1 MRTSTEIDIEGPVH
15 LVEYGG
21 GGQPIVLVHGLGGSH
36 VNWSAVADRLTD
48 FGSVRAIDLIGFGL
62 TPRAER
68 SSAVTAQRDLLVSYL
83 RAHADAPAVLVGNS
97 MGGLIS
103 MLVARSSPE
112 LVERL
117 VLVDPA
123 LPVVRPRVDAD
134 VLRRLALP
142 LVPAFGPR
150 SARGRYADAVEHPE
164 TFVDELLDVV
174 CADPG
179 RVRAVDRDAM
189 IAMARSRA
197 DMPWAADAFVEAAR
211 SIFTI
216 VSRGRAFAGR
226 VKTISA
232 PTLVVHGD
240 QDRLVD
246 IASARWLVRQRPDWR
261 LEVFDGVGHT
271 PQLETP
277 ERFMATVGA
286 WLSETG

>member
-1 MRTSTEIDIEGPVH
+1 MRTSSEIDIDGPVH
-15 LVEYGG
+15 IVEHGG
-21 GGQPIVLVHGLGGSH
+21 AGQPIVLVHGLGGSH
-36 VNWSAVADRLTD
+36 VNWAAVAEPLTEY
-48 FGSVRAIDLIGFGL
+48 GSVRAIDLIGFGL
-62 TPRAER
+62 TPPAER

-83 RAHADAPAVLVGNS
+83 GAHTNAPAVLVGNS

-103 MLVARSSPE
+103 MLVARSAPE

-123 LPVVRPRVDAD
+123 LPVVRPRVDTD

-150 SARGRYADAVEHPE
+150 SARGRYADAVARPE
-164 TFVDELLDVV
+164 SFVDELLDMV

-179 RVRAVDRDAM
+179 RVRAVDREAM
-189 IAMARSRA
+189 IAMVHKRA
-197 DMPWAADAFVEAAR
+197 DMPWAGDAFVEAAR

-216 VSRGRAFAGR
+216 VSRGRAFANR
-226 VKTISA
+226 IKTIEA
-232 PTLVVHGD
+232 PTVVVHGD

-246 IASARWLVRQRPDWR
+246 VASARWLTRQRPDWR
-261 LEVFDGVGHT
+261 LEVLDGVGHV

-277 ERFMATVGA
+277 ERFLATVGD
-286 WLSETG
+286 WLAETG